1 MSIVTP
7 SYNQG
12 QYLEETIR
20 SVLLQGYPDL
30 EYFVID
36 GGSTDELIHIIGKY
50 EPWLAY
56 WVSEKDKGQ
65 ADAINKGLTRA
76 AGEIF
81 QFINSDDLLT
91 DGAMQSVARS
101 MTAHAVAGVVIDFAA
116 DGTRTRRA
124 CRDLLPVNFVT
135 RPAGYLYHQPGVW
148 LRTALVRALGGYNA
162 MYRYKFDWELQLR
175 YAERWPRVAYIDDVL
190 ALFRIHDTSKT
201 MSEGLA
207 FWEEELIAR
216 ELLSQRLVDPTTRAV
231 LNRFVRRRNWRLR
244 VDELCNGIG
253 LTSGQAA
260 ANLAR
265 EAVRDPFRRIDRYS
279 LGALRRIITGRGSR

>member
-1 MSIVTP
+1 MIDI
-7 SYNQG
+7 
-12 QYLEETIR
+12 IR
-20 SVLLQGYPDL
+20 
-30 EYFVID
+30 
-36 GGSTDELIHIIGKY
+36 KY
-50 EPWLAY
+50 EPWIDY

-76 AGEIF
+76 TGEIF

-101 MTAHAVAGVVIDFAA
+101 MTAHAVADVVIDFAA

-124 CRDLLPVNFVT
+124 RRDFTGQFRHPTGRLSGPPTWRLAAHG
-135 RPAGYLYHQPGVW
+135 AGSRAWRFQCDVPLQ
-148 LRTALVRALGGYNA
+148 VRLGIA
-162 MYRYKFDWELQLR
+162 VR

-279 LGALRRIITGRGSR
+279 LGALRRIIHRSRVPMIRVGTVDIRYRPGV